1 MNNLE
6 LSFKNFSGP
15 FDLLLSLLDEN
26 KMGIS
31 EVSISAVTEAYLD
44 HLEKI
49 EEIMPVELADF
60 LVVASRLLLLKSKAI
75 LPQFLEEEDDENNLE
90 DQLKLYK
97 KYLELS
103 KEINKKWL
111 DDKKAIARV
120 EPAKKMEEFVLPE
133 NLSLE
138 NLHKT
143 MEKLLFRIKPPKPL
157 VKTSI
162 DKTVLLKDRI
172 MNIRN
177 MLKNHKRINFS
188 EILGDS
194 KNKTEI
200 IVSFLA
206 ILELVKMKNIYLKQK
221 DNFADIEISEI

>member
-1 MNNLE
+1 MNNFNI
-6 LSFKNFSGP
+6 SFKKFSGP
-15 FDLLLSLLDEN
+15 FDLLLSLIDEN
-26 KMGIS
+26 KMEIS
-31 EVSISAVTEAYLD
+31 EVSISAVTETYLD

-49 EEIMPVELADF
+49 EEIMPGELADF
-60 LVVASRLLLLKSKAI
+60 LLVASRLLLLKSRAI
-75 LPQFLEEEDDENNLE
+75 LPQFLAEEDEENNLE
-90 DQLKLYK
+90 EQLKLYK

-111 DDKKAIARV
+111 DNKKAVSRV
-120 EPAKKMEEFVLPE
+120 EPAKKMLEFVLPE

-138 NLHKT
+138 NLHKA

-157 VKTSI
+157 LKTSI
-162 DKTVLLKDRI
+162 DKTVLLKDKI

-177 MLKNHKRINFS
+177 ILASQKRIKFS
-188 EILGDS
+188 DILSDS

-206 ILELVKMKNIYLKQK
+206 ILELVKTKNIYLKQK
-221 DNFADIEISEI
+221 DSFSDIEILEI